1 MTRLVVGTY
10 AARGGPGLIPITDDG
25 GDWTVGEPFAAIRNA
40 SFGIASPRHGLHYL
54 VDEQAGTL
62 GVYDARRDWTT
73 IADVGTGGA
82 APCHLALSPD
92 ETLLAIAH
100 YESGTIALFDLNAAG
115 RPAAR
120 RIFANTGR
128 GPDSERQ
135 RGPHAHWVGFTPSGA
150 LQCVDLGTDAIVVRD
165 AADRNATRIAYA
177 APAGSGPRHLA
188 AHPTLPLQYLVSELA
203 ATLTVLRPQGQHLI
217 AERIVPTGPQ
227 DAETDNLGGGL
238 AITGDRLYVS
248 NRGADTIATFAL
260 DDTGTPH
267 RLGDVA
273 SGGQSPR
280 FVLPLERHLV
290 VAHEEGGGV
299 AIHALDTEG
308 RPQPDPIRL
317 DIPGAAFV
325 MIDPR

>member
-10 AARGGPGLIPITDDG
+10 AARGGPGLVPIAKEG
-25 GDWTVGEPFAAIRNA
+25 GDWTVGEPLAAIRNA

-62 GVYDARRDWTT
+62 GVYDARRDWAK
-73 IADVGTGGA
+73 IADVDTGGA

-92 ETLLAIAH
+92 ETLLAVAH
-100 YESGTIALFDLNAAG
+100 YESGTIAMFDLDAAG
-115 RPAAR
+115 CPADH
-120 RIFANTGR
+120 RIFANAGR
-128 GPDSERQ
+128 GPDPERQ

-150 LQCVDLGTDAIVVRD
+150 LQCVDLGADAIVVRE
-165 AADRNATRIAYA
+165 AADRNAMRIAYA

-203 ATLTVLRPQGQHLI
+203 ATLTVLRPRGQRLI

-227 DAETDNLGGGL
+227 DAETGNLGGGL
-238 AITGDRLYVS
+238 AIAGDRLYVS
-248 NRGADTIATFAL
+248 NRGADTIVTFAL
-260 DDTGTPH
+260 DNEGTPH

-280 FVLPLERHLV
+280 FVLPFEQHLI

-299 AIHALDTEG
+299 TIHALETDG
-308 RPQPDPIRL
+308 RPRPDLTHL